1 MLNLFGIYKGKLKIW
16 CRKTICLNLL
26 HLYIW
31 LLLFQTQTNVHYCF
45 ILVLTAVRVSI
56 LMVLTLATVL
66 VQDMKGQIAQQ
77 VIFLLSSIILHIL
90 YQSFCLRLIHTKMFM
105 FSLVYSYMNKYTQN
119 TTQAIP
125 FHQINAFTSFI
136 SSSIYPWTL
145 TINYFSFITTSYLF
159 IIEAEWFSLLL
170 IKWVLLCSSPFVY
183 LSNSLYKYF
192 FNAYMYR
199 LSKHTE

>member
-125 FHQINAFTSFI
+125 FHQINAF
-136 SSSIYPWTL
+136 
-145 TINYFSFITTSYLF
+145 YLF
-159 IIEAEWFSLLL
+159 YFKFNISLNTNHQLFQFHNNQLPFYYRSRMILFVVNKMSFALQFSICL
-170 IKWVLLCSSPFVY
+170 FV
-183 LSNSLYKYF
+183 
-192 FNAYMYR
+192 
-199 LSKHTE
+199 